1 MLLRLIH
8 LPFFMQ
14 QQPVEHTDYKVL
26 YEQSQATI
34 LSLTHQLDQL
44 KKMIFGSKHERFV
57 PAAGASPQ
65 PSPPLDAAT
74 IAQCNITD
82 ATKVSYIRTK
92 TELIATSPKTHPG
105 RMKL

>member
-14 QQPVEHTDYKVL
+14 QQPVEHTDYKLL

-34 LSLTHQLDQL
+34 LSLTHQLAQL
-44 KKMIFGSKHERFV
+44 RKMIFGSKHERFV
-57 PAAGASPQ
+57 PAAA
-65 PSPPLDAAT
+65 PSTQLSLPLDAAT
-74 IAQCNITD
+74 IAQCKITE

-92 TELIATSPKTHPG
+92 TELTDNKPKV
-105 RMKL
+105 